1 VFPTLAKSLYT
12 PEWEFLCE
20 LLTQIRVEKG
30 LTQTELALRLD
41 QPQSFVCKVESGQR
55 KLDVRQFVIYVKCLD
70 ASPLDVLS
78 SFTEAFP
85 QEE

>member
-1 VFPTLAKSLYT
+1 MFPTLAKSLYT
-12 PEWEFLCE
+12 LEWEFLCE

-30 LTQTELALRLD
+30 LTQTELALRLE